1 MTKQNY
7 KELTA
12 AVKESG
18 IPLQMQKELQVLIDK
33 EFKQEERCKK
43 LSPIFNDDS
52 VETEQK
58 AGEEMRE
65 NAIPPNRRLSRITS
79 EGKLS
84 VEVSSDW
91 KEQIFDYEECGSVEH
106 FERLNKRDMVIA
118 PGKDKQG
125 LFCKECDSEI
135 GEDDRFCWWCG
146 QRLKEGE

>member
-52 VETEQK
+52 VETE
-58 AGEEMRE
+58 
-65 NAIPPNRRLSRITS
+65 
-79 EGKLS
+79 
-84 VEVSSDW
+84 
-91 KEQIFDYEECGSVEH
+91 
-106 FERLNKRDMVIA
+106 
-118 PGKDKQG
+118 
-125 LFCKECDSEI
+125 
-135 GEDDRFCWWCG
+135 
-146 QRLKEGE
+146 